1 MKSIAIIFLCLGLL
15 ACGNAGDDKAEQD
28 STRIQ
33 MHADSSGGFP
43 NSNDTTPLSVDTVA
57 RKDTAQPG
65 SMR

>member
-1 MKSIAIIFLCLGLL
+1 MQFI
-15 ACGNAGDDKAEQD
+15 ACGDGENDKAEQD

-57 RKDTAQPG
+57 RRDTAQPG